1 MRPRAVQLS
10 SACVI
15 VPVSAGESSTVV
27 SPYLPG
33 GVSDGQWHTL
43 QLRYY
48 NKVPVPLLSPQAW
61 GSVPARCE

>member
-1 MRPRAVQLS
+1 M
-10 SACVI
+10 
-15 VPVSAGESSTVV
+15 V

-48 NKVPVPLLSPQAW
+48 NKVRVPQLAPALMALSAHM
-61 GSVPARCE
+61 